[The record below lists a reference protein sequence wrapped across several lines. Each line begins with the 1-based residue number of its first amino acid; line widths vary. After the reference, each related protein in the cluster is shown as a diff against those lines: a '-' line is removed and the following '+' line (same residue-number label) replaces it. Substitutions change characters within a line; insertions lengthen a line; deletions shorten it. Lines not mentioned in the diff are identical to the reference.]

1 MAARPIGIQERPGAG
16 PGPLQRRERPRARL
30 RPRRAAPA
38 ARSPEPLPRAAAAG
52 RPRGSRRLCPESPWP
67 RRGCGCGRACSG
79 RGGAGRPPWGTA
91 AGRAASGGSAGR
103 RGGCR
108 AAEGKRASAPRAG
121 GAGGSRGPAGSWAG
135 ASPRCVSPR
144 GGAPGGDFLS
154 GSAGA
159 GRRPREREDR
169 AWRVAGSP
177 PASRLL
183 VPPGPRPVP
192 WVVGWETRS
201 PAPQRRGRCRVNVPP
216 ELALGPGSPAPGAR
230 SRRRGPSW
238 TRRGFRVPFPPRRRV
253 RRRLSA
259 NPRATGSAVGPRT
272 RVLRAAAAPPPLPPA
287 SGLPASP
294 SGNLGRG
301 DAVPRLGLGVPDPRP
316 GRGRAVSPRV
326 PVPPRGP
333 RFVWF
338 VAGCE
343 VPAAAPG
350 AGALSRH
357 HVPGRQ
363 APRTSWFLCCC

>member
-1 MAARPIGIQERPGAG
+1 MGDAEPRPG
-16 PGPLQRRERPRARL
+16 
-30 RPRRAAPA
+30 
-38 ARSPEPLPRAAAAG
+38 
-52 RPRGSRRLCPESPWP
+52 
-67 RRGCGCGRACSG
+67 
-79 RGGAGRPPWGTA
+79 
-91 AGRAASGGSAGR
+91 
-103 RGGCR
+103 
-108 AAEGKRASAPRAG
+108 
-121 GAGGSRGPAGSWAG
+121 
-135 ASPRCVSPR
+135 
-144 GGAPGGDFLS
+144 
-154 GSAGA
+154 
-159 GRRPREREDR
+159 
-169 AWRVAGSP
+169 
-177 PASRLL
+177 
-183 VPPGPRPVP
+183 
-192 WVVGWETRS
+192 
-201 PAPQRRGRCRVNVPP
+201 PQRRGRCRVNAPP

-294 SGNLGRG
+294 SGNPGRG

-333 RFVWF
+333 RFVCF

-363 APRTSWFLCCC
+363 APRTSWFLCCCWLLRFPGSHCPPTSPHPPPSIGRWMRCVWDLHVLTLSLQTGFLGSSADLADSAPEPGSLCPVQGGVCPRLWAEPL